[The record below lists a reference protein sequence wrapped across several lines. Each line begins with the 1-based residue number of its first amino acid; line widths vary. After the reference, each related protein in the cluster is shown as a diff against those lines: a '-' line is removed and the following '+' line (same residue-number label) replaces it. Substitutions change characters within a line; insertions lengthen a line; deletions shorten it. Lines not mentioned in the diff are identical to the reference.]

1 MQVATNDS
9 VGAIKEI
16 GSTIGRISE
25 IAESIAASV
34 QEQGAA
40 TQEISRNVQHAA
52 SGTAQVV
59 TNINDVNRGA
69 SETGTAS
76 AQVLA
81 SAQFLASESGRLK
94 SEVEKFVRMVRAA

>member
-1 MQVATNDS
+1 
-9 VGAIKEI
+9 
-16 GSTIGRISE
+16 
-25 IAESIAASV
+25 V

-59 TNINDVNRGA
+59 TNITDVNRGA

-94 SEVEKFVRMVRAA
+94 SEVEKFVRTVRAA